1 MKALFNRLNR
11 GLSKDPKDKDKDKDR
26 DRDRDRER
34 DKDKDSVITRDR
46 DRSDT
51 NTLSSSA
58 NSNTHSPNTTPPS
71 REKRELVQLPP
82 LPEWPPSHSRTENRH
97 DRHSHAPS
105 LVPSQIQRSAS
116 AGTTGTSAGT
126 PSSLSSTKPLP
137 DLTARPLPPIEEPND
152 ADNDSGVGLPVSALV
167 PSPADPA
174 TPAIKSSSRKAVDGS
189 VTVNATNVDIQKKVA
204 FISPPPTPSGPSTT
218 QPLPD
223 TAGSPSQAPASALLK
238 TTVSRFQ
245 ATHGKDTRGSTSTA
259 ASSSRTDLGSKSTTT
274 TNTTSTGATSTTL
287 APPAA
292 QNYSAK
298 ATSTRTVVSPYPG
311 SVRSATPYSQMSNTS
326 TRILAVTSWSEG
338 AEEDLVSNLGPR
350 ERTRQEVLWEIVAS
364 EERYVNDLQ
373 KMKDTFIEPL
383 LHPYA
388 TPPPTSPTLFEYD
401 DYISAPGR
409 LGSPQESI
417 DVLPIAARF
426 MSPTGFRSEGASA
439 LTPETKSLA
448 PTTPNID
455 DESAE
460 SDMDDEGDRL
470 HGLQSNRTNQTSK
483 HNHPRSPYRTGSAMG
498 GKNGK
503 IKESVPFPSR
513 SHASLSPQ
521 QRMNQANASSH
532 SLGRQSVAERDRERD
547 RDRERKDS
555 SKTTPTLHSRVLR
568 KPKRSQTQPD
578 GLLQGAVPPHLIPED
593 LRTCLEVIES
603 GVLDGHV
610 KLSEGLK
617 KRYDEQYPLVRS
629 LADVFVSNSH
639 IFQGYATYVLHL
651 ERALEQVDNALSTAS
666 AAKKPKNQD
675 AADWFRV
682 CKALQRLEELAAEKG
697 ETGLAITL
705 SKPFQRLLKYP
716 LLFQNLLFHT
726 DPSTFEY
733 ESTLQMVAEVET
745 IVRSIEDEKIQKED
759 RDKTRDVF
767 ARIEGL
773 DKVKQLAI
781 PKPSRLLLEERQI
794 HVARDGS
801 ISAASLKGSSP
812 PPVMATK
819 NVKGKTSFR
828 RLSDVLGTGSGIG
841 GKKDLW
847 LVVFNDVV
855 LRCQRTG
862 TTSLPLVSSTNSRT
876 NSLPEM
882 QSKSKFATAGRRN
895 SHTRPRNLYKFIKI
909 ETWAIGDVIQPK
921 EGIVAMEDVVR
932 SKAEAHSTNKPKII
946 PLPDEDEDG
955 DDSDDSDKKS
965 KMSFSYWGADKI
977 TLQKPVFKPK
987 QHANGG
993 STRRVSPGGTSY
1005 GRESSANAKFGTRL
1019 LSGDQVSLST
1029 RPASRRTQATPSTKT
1044 RVNPSDDSHSV
1055 RATGARPAWD
1065 TSTRSHA
1072 ANALIAKRQRQTS
1085 QSSTGA
1091 RATTTTT
1098 NKPQLSPVASEDSG
1112 VNLYRQLVAQD
1123 PSLTE

>member
-1 MKALFNRLNR
+1 MKAFLNRFNR
-11 GLSKDPKDKDKDKDR
+11 GLSKDSKDKDKDR
-26 DRDRDRER
+26 ERER
-34 DKDKDSVITRDR
+34 DKDKDSIVAHDH

-51 NTLSSSA
+51 NTLSSST
-58 NSNTHSPNTTPPS
+58 NSNTQSPNTTTPS

-82 LPEWPPSHSRTENRH
+82 LPEWPPPHVSQPRTENRH
-97 DRHSHAPS
+97 DRHSNA
-105 LVPSQIQRSAS
+105 LTLIPSQIQRSVSAS
-116 AGTTGTSAGT
+116 TTGTSAGT
-126 PSSLSSTKPLP
+126 PCSLASTKPLP
-137 DLTARPLPPIEEPND
+137 DLTARPLPPIEEPSD
-152 ADNDSGVGLPVSALV
+152 ADNDSGVGLPVSAIV
-167 PSPADPA
+167 PTPADPTA
-174 TPAIKSSSRKAVDGS
+174 PAIKSSARKAVDGS
-189 VTVNATNVDIQKKVA
+189 VGVNATNADIQKKVA

-223 TAGSPSQAPASALLK
+223 TTIATGSPSQAAGVLLK

-245 ATHGKDTRGSTSTA
+245 ATHGKDTRGSASTA
-259 ASSSRTDLGSKSTTT
+259 ASSSRTDVGSKSTTT
-274 TNTTSTGATSTTL
+274 TTTTSTGATCTTL
-287 APPAA
+287 APTAV
-292 QNYSAK
+292 QSSSAK
-298 ATSTRTVVSPYPG
+298 ATSTRTAASPYPG

-326 TRILAVTSWSEG
+326 TRILAVSSWSEA

-388 TPPPTSPTLFEYD
+388 APPPTSPTPYDYD
-401 DYISAPGR
+401 DYISTPAR

-417 DVLPIAARF
+417 EVLPIAARF
-426 MSPTGFRSEGASA
+426 MSPTGFRSEGTSGLA
-439 LTPETKSLA
+439 LETKSLA

-455 DESAE
+455 DESAG

-470 HGLQSNRTNQTSK
+470 HGLQSNRANLAAK
-483 HNHPRSPYRTGSAMG
+483 HNHPRSPYRAGSAMG

-503 IKESVPFPSR
+503 VKEPVPFPSR
-513 SHASLSPQ
+513 SHASLPPPQ
-521 QRMNQANASSH
+521 RTNQANASSH
-532 SLGRQSVAERDRERD
+532 SLGLQSVPERERERDRER
-547 RDRERKDS
+547 RDS
-555 SKTTPTLHSRVLR
+555 SKTTPTVHSRLLR
-568 KPKRSQTQPD
+568 KAKRSQTQPD
-578 GLLQGAVPPHLIPED
+578 GLLQGAVAPHLIPED
-593 LRTCLEVIES
+593 LRICLEVIEG

-617 KRYDEQYPLVRS
+617 KRYEEQYPLVRS

-651 ERALEQVDNALSTAS
+651 ERALDQVDNALSTAS

-675 AADWFRV
+675 AAEWLKV
-682 CKALQRLEELAAEKG
+682 CKALQRLEELAADKG

-781 PKPSRLLLEERQI
+781 PKPSRLLLEERQLF
-794 HVARDGS
+794 VGRDGS
-801 ISAASLKGSSP
+801 ISASSLKGSSP
-812 PPVMATK
+812 PSVMATK

-828 RLSDVLGTGSGIG
+828 RLSDVLGSGSSMG

-882 QSKSKFATAGRRN
+882 QSKSKFATAGRRS
-895 SHTRPRNLYKFIKI
+895 SHTKPRNLYKFVKAQ
-909 ETWAIGDVIQPK
+909 TWAIGDVVQPK
-921 EGIVAMEDVVR
+921 EGVVAMEDVVR
-932 SKAEAHSTNKPKII
+932 SKVEAHSANKPRII
-946 PLPDEDEDG
+946 PLPDDDEDG

-977 TLQKPVFKPK
+977 TLQKPVLKPK
-987 QHANGG
+987 QHAIGG
-993 STRRVSPGGTSY
+993 PTRRVSPGGTSY

-1019 LSGDQVSLST
+1019 VSGDQVSLSM

-1055 RATGARPAWD
+1055 KATVTRPAWD

-1072 ANALIAKRQRQTS
+1072 ANPPASKRPRQTS
-1085 QSSTGA
+1085 QSSPVA
-1091 RATTTTT
+1091 RGTATTT

-1112 VNLYRQLVAQD
+1112 VGLYRQLVAQD
-1123 PSLTE
+1123 PSLTQ